1 MPILND
7 RSLEFISHSVDQTR
21 RVGMRL
27 GALLIPGDI
36 VQLVGELG
44 SGKTTLVQGLS
55 SGWGSTDQVTS
66 PSFVL
71 VNVYRRPDQKRLFH
85 LDAYRLKNP
94 GEAMELDLLSFIE
107 NGPLVVEW
115 ADRINAALPAEH
127 IKISFKWVDI
137 EQRDL
142 LFTAHGDQYQK
153 KLGFLRSQVFGVF

>member
-55 SGWGSTDQVTS
+55 SGWGSNDQVTS

-71 VNVYRRPDQKRLFH
+71 VNVYRRPDRKRLFH
-85 LDAYRLKNP
+85 LDAYRLESP

-115 ADRINAALPAEH
+115 ADRINAALPTEH
-127 IKISFKWVDI
+127 IKVSFKWVDI

-142 LFTAHGDQYQK
+142 LFTAHGDHYQK
-153 KLGFLRSQVFGVF
+153 KLGVLRSQVFGVF